1 MWERKVDILL
11 EFLEWLESEAAVG
24 NPQGGGGD
32 AFDRAPRTPDSIYV
46 RVAAFAPDGFMDE
59 LATACLAIGRRRE
72 ALAEF
77 DEGKASRADVGAAA
91 LEADRNLEYMRALVR
106 NEVKMAP
113 YRSEK
118 VTPALLRALRERR
131 RATDG

>member
-1 MWERKVDILL
+1 
-11 EFLEWLESEAAVG
+11 
-24 NPQGGGGD
+24 
-32 AFDRAPRTPDSIYV
+32 
-46 RVAAFAPDGFMDE
+46 VAAFAPDGFMDE
-59 LATACLAIGRRRE
+59 QATACLAIGRRHE

-91 LEADRNLEYMRALVR
+91 LEAGRNLEYMRALVR